1 MPKAMSVSER
11 RIIKEKLKAAA
22 LECFSLYGAKK
33 TTVDELVRRVNI
45 PKGTFYLFYDSKEL
59 LFFDLFMDYHE
70 KMQRKL
76 IDKAASLSSPLD
88 IEELT
93 DMFLN
98 LYRESMDSFLF
109 KLSITGELE
118 YIIRKLPPEVT
129 EAHLKQDDDS
139 ITEFIRMVPEVD
151 QSQARIFGASF
162 RAIFL
167 TILSKKEIGEDVYDE
182 TLRLLV
188 KGVVMQ
194 MVKK

>member
-1 MPKAMSVSER
+1 
-11 RIIKEKLKAAA
+11 
-22 LECFSLYGAKK
+22 
-33 TTVDELVRRVNI
+33 
-45 PKGTFYLFYDSKEL
+45 
-59 LFFDLFMDYHE
+59 
-70 KMQRKL
+70 
-76 IDKAASLSSPLD
+76 
-88 IEELT
+88 
-93 DMFLN
+93 
-98 LYRESMDSFLF
+98 MDSFLF

-129 EAHLKQDDDS
+129 DAHLKQDDDS